1 MSTYSRRSVA
11 VATISAVVLCVAA
24 PAHAAV
30 TPVPASAAWRMA
42 PCVRADDM
50 LMEPSGETYLGTLV
64 LQGWAVQ
71 CGPVVG
77 GGGFRIATY
86 PAGEPVGYAPGYNAR
101 SFGSTAVGAVRSFGV
116 VAVPN
121 TPGEYGVC
129 VLGGESE
136 RVSCQQVIVAGD
148 TAASSWRL
156 IAPDS
161 PLVDKDVVATP
172 PTGSILPGAPVRVPG
187 DTDVKPACGTCF

>member
-1 MSTYSRRSVA
+1 MSTYNRRSVA
-11 VATISAVVLCVAA
+11 VAAIIAFVLCTAT
-24 PAHAAV
+24 PAYATV
-30 TPVPASAAWRMA
+30 RPVPASLHAWRMA
-42 PCVRADDM
+42 PCVQAEGM
-50 LMEPSGETYLGTLV
+50 LMEPSGENYLGTLV

-71 CGPVVG
+71 CAPVVL

-86 PAGEPVGYAPGYNAR
+86 PAGEPVGYAPGYNVR
-101 SFGSTAVGAVRSFGV
+101 SFGSTAVGAVRSFGAL
-116 VAVPN
+116 AVPN

-129 VLGGESE
+129 VLGGGSA

-148 TAASSWRL
+148 AAGSSWRL

-172 PTGSILPGAPVRVPG
+172 PTGAIVPG
-187 DTDVKPACGTCF
+187 DEDVNPACGTCF

>member
-1 MSTYSRRSVA
+1 MSTYNRRSVA
-11 VATISAVVLCVAA
+11 VAAIIAVVLCIAA
-24 PAHAAV
+24 PAYAGV
-30 TPVPASAAWRMA
+30 RPVPASAAWRMA
-42 PCVRADDM
+42 PCVQADDM
-50 LMEPSGETYLGTLV
+50 LMEPSGETYLGILV

-71 CGPVVG
+71 CAPVVL

-86 PAGEPVGYAPGYNAR
+86 PAGESVGYAPGYNAR
-101 SFGSTAVGAVRSFGV
+101 YFGSTAVGAVRNFGV
-116 VAVPN
+116 LAVPN

-136 RVSCQQVIVAGD
+136 RVSCQQVTVADD

-172 PTGSILPGAPVRVPG
+172 PTGAIVPG
-187 DTDVKPACGTCF
+187 DPGRLPGDGDVQPACGTCF

>member
-1 MSTYSRRSVA
+1 MSTYQRRSVA
-11 VATISAVVLCVAA
+11 VAAIIAVVLCIAA
-24 PAHAAV
+24 PAYAV
-30 TPVPASAAWRMA
+30 VPPVAVPAWRMA

-50 LMEPSGETYLGTLV
+50 LMEPSGETYLGILV

-71 CGPVVG
+71 CAPVVG

-86 PAGEPVGYAPGYNAR
+86 PAGEPVGYAPGYNVR
-101 SFGSTAVGAVRSFGV
+101 SFGSTAVGTARSFGV
-116 VAVPN
+116 LAVPN

-129 VLGGESE
+129 VLGGESV
-136 RVSCQQVIVAGD
+136 RVSCQQVIVAGG

-172 PTGSILPGAPVRVPG
+172 PTGRIVPDDPGRLPGDKYVN
-187 DTDVKPACGTCF
+187 PACGSCF